1 MAQIYLFIRKLH
13 HFAGVKLYI
22 SFIGMLLCSGLEGVS
37 ILLLAPML
45 NVLGLFDSTSY
56 QIPYISSLA
65 APLSHVSEDYRLPLL
80 LALFVLLIMIKTYLD
95 RVFAIMDARI
105 EQGFYRQLQ
114 LEVYQGLMLSNWSFF
129 LRKRKADFIHIA
141 TSELPRVNYGV
152 YQSLNLFATFLFTIV
167 QVGIA
172 WMLSP
177 SLTGGVLLCGILLAL
192 YSRTFVKKSRR
203 LGEEATKLYQQYYAG
218 MTDHLNG
225 MKDIKSNG
233 MEEKHISWFRSVC
246 ERIENNSI
254 VFTRVQTTSGV
265 YYKLASSLL
274 LAGFI
279 YMAYA
284 VLKVEPAKLI
294 LISVIFSRLWPKFAT
309 LQSSWERLAQS
320 LPAFTTLANLL
331 KECEAAKE
339 LTLADLHLDDKAPRM
354 TQGIECR
361 GLYYRYGDN
370 KTYALDNINLYIPA
384 NSMTAIVGK
393 SGAGKSTLIDT
404 LIGMVKPE
412 RGEVRIDGRPLI
424 SAEGESGNGN
434 GSPFAFRQ
442 TVSYVSQEPFLFHA
456 TLRENLL
463 IAAPDASEAQMW
475 EALKFAASEE
485 FVRRLPQGLDTELGD
500 RGIRLSGGER
510 QRIVLARAILRKP
523 SVLILD
529 EATSSLDSEN
539 EAHIQAALEKLKG
552 SMTIIV
558 IAHRLSTIRHVDQ
571 VLVLEQGRLI
581 RQGGYQQLAAESDS
595 VFGKLLSY
603 QQTGYA
609 AASVSSQ

>member
-13 HFAGVKLYI
+13 HFAGIKLYI
-22 SFIGMLLCSGLEGVS
+22 SFIGMALCSMLEGLG

-45 NVLGLFDSTSY
+45 NVIGLFDSTSY

-65 APLSHVSEDYRLPLL
+65 KPLSDVSEDYRLPLL
-80 LALFVLLIMIKTYLD
+80 LALFVTLIMIQTYLQ
-95 RVFAIMDARI
+95 RIFAIMDARV
-105 EQGFYRQLQ
+105 EQGFYRQMQ
-114 LEVYQGLMLSNWSFF
+114 VEVYQGLMLSNWSFF

-152 YQSLNLFATFLFTIV
+152 YLSLNLFATFLFTIV

-172 WMLSP
+172 FMLSP
-177 SLTGGVLLCGILLAL
+177 ALTGCVLLCGILLAL
-192 YSRTFVKKSRR
+192 YSRTFAKKSRS
-203 LGEEATKLYQQYYAG
+203 LGEEATKLQQTYYAG

-233 MEEKHISWFRSVC
+233 MEAKHISWFRSVC
-246 ERIENNSI
+246 KQIEQNNI
-254 VFTRVQTTSGV
+254 IFTRVQMTSGI
-265 YYKLASSLL
+265 YYKLFSSLL

-279 YMAYA
+279 YTAYA
-284 VLKVEPAKLI
+284 ILAVEPAKLI
-294 LISVIFSRLWPKFAT
+294 LITIIFSRLWPKFAS
-309 LQSSWERLAQS
+309 LQSSWERLAQA
-320 LPAFTTLANLL
+320 LPAFNSVAKLL
-331 KECEAAKE
+331 QECEAANE
-339 LTLADLHLDDKAPRM
+339 MTLGDLHRIDHMPRM
-354 TQGIECR
+354 KQGIECR
-361 GLYYRYGDN
+361 GLYYRYGERN
-370 KTYALDNINLYIPA
+370 TYALENINLFIPA

-393 SGAGKSTLIDT
+393 SGAGKSTLIDM

-412 RGEVRIDGRPLI
+412 IGEVLVDGHLLNG
-424 SAEGESGNGN
+424 SEVKFGSGNRI
-434 GSPFAFRQ
+434 AFRQ
-442 TVSYVSQEPFLFHA
+442 TVSYVSQEPFLFHT

-463 IAAPDASEAQMW
+463 IAAPDATEAQMW
-475 EALKFAASEE
+475 EALRFAASEE
-485 FVRRLPQGLDTELGD
+485 FVRRLPQELDTELGD

-552 SMTIIV
+552 GMTIIV
-558 IAHRLSTIRHVDQ
+558 IAHRLSTIRHADQ

-581 RQGGYQQLAAESDS
+581 RQGGYQQLAAESDI

-603 QQTGYA
+603 QQSDYA
-609 AASVSSQ
+609 AASSFNR